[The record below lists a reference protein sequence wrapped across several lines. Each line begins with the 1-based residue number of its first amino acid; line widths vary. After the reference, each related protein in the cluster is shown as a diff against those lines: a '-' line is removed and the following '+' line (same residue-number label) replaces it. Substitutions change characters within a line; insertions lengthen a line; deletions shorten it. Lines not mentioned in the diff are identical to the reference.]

1 MQWQCTQQVKG
12 HMLLSDAAGSSC
24 YSDMNKKRHGRGRRA
39 CHKCGSYLATVTK
52 SAEPSSS
59 SKTLWIL
66 PLPKVRS
73 PIRVARWLSCR
84 APARISLA
92 DALPPLTSTARGAFV
107 IAEPASNTTLY
118 NTAPLQLAA
127 LMCIHLWQGSVS
139 YYAGLGKWYS
149 HIGLQYAFHELCE
162 KRKRAN
168 SSPANSKPGQAMF
181 GKETNGSKAAA
192 SAPATSAIQRPRYQ
206 WTQQRGKPMWIWSP
220 VLPAGLMRGLTC
232 LCLPQSEWQPRPAA
246 RGGRCPDQHA
256 PDLQGCCAGLE

>member
-1 MQWQCTQQVKG
+1 MAMHSGQVIG

-24 YSDMNKKRHGRGRRA
+24 YSNVNKKRHGRGRRA
-39 CHKCGSYLATVTK
+39 CYKRGSYLATVTK

-59 SKTLWIL
+59 SNTLWIL

-92 DALPPLTSTARGAFV
+92 DALPPLTSTARGAVV

-127 LMCIHLWQGSVS
+127 LMCMCLWQGSVS
-139 YYAGLGKWYS
+139 SCAGLGKWYS
-149 HIGLQYAFHELCE
+149 HIGLQYAFNELCE

-168 SSPANSKPGQAMF
+168 TSPANSKPGQAMF
-181 GKETNGSKAAA
+181 DKETMEAKQQLLPRLRVPFNDLANSGSN
-192 SAPATSAIQRPRYQ
+192 
-206 WTQQRGKPMWIWSP
+206 RGAGLCGYGHQA
-220 VLPAGLMRGLTC
+220 LPAGLMRGLPR
-232 LCLPQSEWQPRPAA
+232 LCLPQSEWQPRQAA
-246 RGGRCPDQHA
+246 RGGRCQGQHVR
-256 PDLQGCCAGLE
+256 DLQGCCAGLE